1 MSERQQ
7 IEAVVLC
14 DDQQFISEASRSDK
28 NYVASRVTVNIDDVT
43 ETSMVHGMN
52 DVGSET
58 VWPPWQAV
66 GNL

>member
-14 DDQQFISEASRSDK
+14 DDHQFISAASRSDK
-28 NYVASRVTVNIDDVT
+28 NYVASWVTVNIDVVT
-43 ETSMVHGMN
+43 ETSMVHGMSN
-52 DVGSET
+52 VGGAT
-58 VWPPWQAV
+58 VWQQQAV